1 MSENRQ
7 DGLGPSR
14 EAALNAEVARLR
26 AELARARPGA
36 GPVPA
41 EAPPAEAQNEA
52 LHRATAALAAS
63 EERFR
68 LIVEKARDYA
78 IFLTDAE
85 DRITDWLPGAAVV
98 FGWSAAEAVGQPGSL
113 LYTPQ
118 DREQGV
124 PEWEAAVAREKG
136 SAPNV
141 RWHLRRDGSRV
152 FIEGSR
158 TALRGPDGK
167 LQGFLKIGQ
176 DVTERRAAEGRLR
189 ESEAALRNLNETL
202 EVQVDTR
209 TAELR
214 SALDA
219 LQAEAMDRIQAEEAL
234 RQAQKMEAVGQLTG
248 GIAHDFN
255 NMLQGIMGSLELM
268 QHRVAQG
275 RVAEAERFVDAARQ
289 GVERAAALTHR
300 LLSFAR
306 RQALHPRAVNP
317 DLLATGMTEL
327 IRRTV
332 GPEVR
337 VELRLC
343 DGSWPVL
350 CDPNQLEHAL
360 LNLAI
365 NARDAMPEGGRL
377 AIATRNVHLDAAEI
391 AYQEGAQPGD
401 YVEIAV
407 TDTGTGMDEATK
419 ARAFEPFFTTKPL
432 GQGTGLGLS
441 QIYGFVRQSYGA
453 VHIDSAV
460 GQGTTLRLYL
470 PRADRQGEHS
480 VAAVPQPAAGRRF
493 AEPAGQGVVLLVE
506 DEAPVRSV
514 SAEYLRELG
523 YRVLEATDGPS
534 ALRILYGQE
543 APQVALMVTDLG
555 LPNGL
560 NGRQV
565 ADAARQRWPDLPV
578 LLITGYAGD
587 ALKEPLAP
595 GMMLMTKPFELGA
608 LAAKV
613 QEMIGK
619 AR

>member
-1 MSENRQ
+1 
-7 DGLGPSR
+7 
-14 EAALNAEVARLR
+14 
-26 AELARARPGA
+26 
-36 GPVPA
+36 
-41 EAPPAEAQNEA
+41 
-52 LHRATAALAAS
+52 
-63 EERFR
+63 
-68 LIVEKARDYA
+68 
-78 IFLTDAE
+78 
-85 DRITDWLPGAAVV
+85 
-98 FGWSAAEAVGQPGSL
+98 
-113 LYTPQ
+113 
-118 DREQGV
+118 
-124 PEWEAAVAREKG
+124 
-136 SAPNV
+136 
-141 RWHLRRDGSRV
+141 
-152 FIEGSR
+152 
-158 TALRGPDGK
+158 
-167 LQGFLKIGQ
+167 
-176 DVTERRAAEGRLR
+176 
-189 ESEAALRNLNETL
+189 
-202 EVQVDTR
+202 
-209 TAELR
+209 
-214 SALDA
+214 
-219 LQAEAMDRIQAEEAL
+219 
-234 RQAQKMEAVGQLTG
+234 
-248 GIAHDFN
+248 
-255 NMLQGIMGSLELM
+255 
-268 QHRVAQG
+268 
-275 RVAEAERFVDAARQ
+275 
-289 GVERAAALTHR
+289 
-300 LLSFAR
+300 
-306 RQALHPRAVNP
+306 
-317 DLLATGMTEL
+317 MTEL

-377 AIATRNVHLDAAEI
+377 TIATRNVHLDAAEI

-619 AR
+619 AGRGSGSGHEPPLPFPLLRPDPGGFLRAWNSATRRSVSAWVGGGSVLLTGPGGAPAPGGPLKSCSGISARKREGLAAQSRLCRTQLSHRLRRARVRPT